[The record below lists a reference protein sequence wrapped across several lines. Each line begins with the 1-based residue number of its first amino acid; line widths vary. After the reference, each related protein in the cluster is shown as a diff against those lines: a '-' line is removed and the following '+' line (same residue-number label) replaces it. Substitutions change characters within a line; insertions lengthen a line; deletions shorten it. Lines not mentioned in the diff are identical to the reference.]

1 MELGITDPVPALKAP
16 AVSHQLQHGFW
27 GGAQAGEEV
36 VCCLERLAVTATG
49 GAHLHDPAGAAPCL
63 ADVLWS
69 LFCSQSPGDVSAVAD
84 LVFRCHKRDVAL
96 SLELAADLTMQSLL
110 VRFHGQEEVG
120 PLLLELSKN
129 GCWVCN
135 ASAWINLI
143 ICFSKRWDEHLFDD
157 IPGTDACLIIHD
169 VDDFCERFHSAAEL
183 ALPQWAG
190 IDAAVVYGG
199 KSNLGAVFSK
209 PLQFIVQHEWRFAW
223 RPHTPVKKLAPV
235 LLTIGSISDIAEI
248 VERPNCAAPR
258 S

>member
-1 MELGITDPVPALKAP
+1 MKIDLTRPPKLYRYSERN
-16 AVSHQLQHGFW
+16 W
-27 GGAQAGEEV
+27 
-36 VCCLERLAVTATG
+36 LER
-49 GAHLHDPAGAAPCL
+49 
-63 ADVLWS
+63 
-69 LFCSQSPGDVSAVAD
+69 
-84 LVFRCHKRDVAL
+84 
-96 SLELAADLTMQSLL
+96 SLELGEFRLRPATDYKQQETDAARHDDEL
-110 VRFHGQEEVG
+110 VRISTSPASAVTITIEGTGHTIKPISDVVYQSEVG
-120 PLLLELSKN
+120 TN
-129 GCWVCN
+129 Y
-135 ASAWINLI
+135 LI

-190 IDAAVVYGG
+190 IDAPVVYGG

>member
-1 MELGITDPVPALKAP
+1 MKIDLTRPPKLYRYSERN
-16 AVSHQLQHGFW
+16 W
-27 GGAQAGEEV
+27 
-36 VCCLERLAVTATG
+36 LER
-49 GAHLHDPAGAAPCL
+49 
-63 ADVLWS
+63 
-69 LFCSQSPGDVSAVAD
+69 
-84 LVFRCHKRDVAL
+84 
-96 SLELAADLTMQSLL
+96 SLELGEFRLRPATDYKQQETDAARHDDEL
-110 VRFHGQEEVG
+110 VRISTSPASAVTITIEGTGHTIKPISDVVYQSEVG
-120 PLLLELSKN
+120 TN
-129 GCWVCN
+129 Y
-135 ASAWINLI
+135 LI

-248 VERPNCAAPR
+248 IERPNCAAPR

>member
-1 MELGITDPVPALKAP
+1 MKIDLTRPPKLYRYSERN
-16 AVSHQLQHGFW
+16 W
-27 GGAQAGEEV
+27 
-36 VCCLERLAVTATG
+36 LER
-49 GAHLHDPAGAAPCL
+49 
-63 ADVLWS
+63 
-69 LFCSQSPGDVSAVAD
+69 
-84 LVFRCHKRDVAL
+84 
-96 SLELAADLTMQSLL
+96 SLELGEFRLRPATDYKQQETDAARHDDEL
-110 VRFHGQEEVG
+110 VRISTSPASAVTITIEGTGHTIKPISDVVYQSEVG
-120 PLLLELSKN
+120 TN
-129 GCWVCN
+129 Y
-135 ASAWINLI
+135 LI
-143 ICFSKRWDEHLFDD
+143 ICFSRRWDEHLFDD